1 MTASRNIS
9 MFFNELA
16 AASYKILRK
25 NGNLFKKK
33 KMCNCFLELC
43 PLNKYFEVKK
53 QIKIK
58 MMEMYL
64 LQEPIASFQYFW
76 LNYCNENHHIERIPM
91 AVKNMDHLFP
101 LASEII
107 EADGFLLFLL
117 SDGT

>member
-1 MTASRNIS
+1 MNVPLLLKRYFKKTGN
-9 MFFNELA
+9 L
-16 AASYKILRK
+16 LRK
-25 NGNLFKKK
+25 NVLLKDINIKK

>member
-43 PLNKYFEVKK
+43 PLNKYFEMKTDQNKK
-53 QIKIK
+53 NDGNVFTS
-58 MMEMYL
+58 ETRCFHVFLVEL
-64 LQEPIASFQYFW
+64 L
-76 LNYCNENHHIERIPM
+76 R
-91 AVKNMDHLFP
+91 
-101 LASEII
+101 
-107 EADGFLLFLL
+107 
-117 SDGT
+117 

>member
-76 LNYCNENHHIERIPM
+76 LNYCNENHRIERIPM
-91 AVKNMDHLFP
+91 AVKKHGSPF
-101 LASEII
+101 SS
-107 EADGFLLFLL
+107 GQ
-117 SDGT
+117 